1 MPLEKLFETI
11 NSEILTEDVKLQ
23 LSTIFE
29 AQVNEAVKAKEEE
42 LDEKNRAEIAEF
54 KEGLTNQISEYVDYV
69 VEEFLKENEEAID
82 SKVKVK
88 TAERVLESFIGVM
101 RQFNVQLSEEKIE
114 IDDMVETLKAD
125 NNKLMA
131 KLSESR
137 KELEIV
143 KKAALIAEAAGKLE
157 IDSEKEKLVTIA
169 EGLEFEEDSFSKKL
183 DVIVQQIVE
192 SREVPPQS
200 FEKQEDPKDLKEGL
214 DGKKEDDSKASM
226 KQYMKYL

>member
-1 MPLEKLFETI
+1 MPLDKLFETI

-114 IDDMVETLKAD
+114 TDGMVETLKAD

-143 KKAALIAEAAGKLE
+143 KKAALIAEAVGKLE
-157 IDSEKEKLVTIA
+157 IDSEKEKLVGIA
-169 EGLEFEEDSFSKKL
+169 EGLEFEEETFSKKL

-192 SREVPPQS
+192 SREVPPAS
-200 FEKQEDPKDLKEGL
+200 FEKQDDPKDLKESL
-214 DGKKEDDSKASM
+214 EDKKDGDSKAPM